1 MFYDHSMYIPHAENE
16 QFCDVGRGITL
27 CYETFGHPD
36 DPPALLIMGLA
47 TQMIGWNEDFCKE
60 LAARGFYVIR
70 FDNRDVGRSTHM
82 SLRPPGNLQFLTRN
96 FDDEL
101 YTLEDMAEDT
111 VGLLDRLGLSPA
123 HLIGASM
130 GGMIAQEVAV
140 RHPEAVRSLTSI
152 MSTTGSRR
160 HGQPSAPMY
169 RHLLSRPPHNRDEFI
184 ERAVDVFGSVGSV
197 GFEVDPEW
205 IRDRAARSFDRGYD
219 VTSSARQLGAV
230 IKSGNR
236 FESLARIQAPTLVIH
251 GDSDP
256 LIDVSGG
263 RATAE
268 AIPGAELLIVEGM
281 GHDLPRDAWPM
292 ILDRISE
299 NAQAADR
306 TRTGLTSKSP

>member
-1 MFYDHSMYIPHAENE
+1 MLEPHTENE
-16 QFCDVGRGITL
+16 RFCDVGRGITL
-27 CYETFGHPD
+27 CYEAFGNSEN
-36 DPPALLIMGLA
+36 PPALLIMGLA
-47 TQMIGWNEDFCKE
+47 TQMIGWNEDFCRE
-60 LAARGFYVIR
+60 LADRGFYVIR

-82 SLRPPGNLQFLTRN
+82 PLRPPGNLQFLTRR

-101 YTLEDMAEDT
+101 YTLKDMAEDT
-111 VGLLDRLGLSPA
+111 VGLLDRLGLAPA

-169 RHLLSRPPHNRDEFI
+169 RHLLARPPLNRDEFI
-184 ERAVDVFGSVGSV
+184 ERAVDVFGTVGST
-197 GFEVDPEW
+197 GFEVDPDW

-236 FESLARIQAPTLVIH
+236 LETLSGIQTPTLVIH
-251 GDSDP
+251 GDADP

-263 RATAE
+263 RATAD
-268 AIPGAELLIVEGM
+268 AIPDAELMIVEGM
-281 GHDLPRDAWPM
+281 GHDLPRQAWPL
-292 ILDRISE
+292 ILDRI
-299 NAQAADR
+299 AAHAHAADR
-306 TRTGLTSKSP
+306 TRSGVTSKSP